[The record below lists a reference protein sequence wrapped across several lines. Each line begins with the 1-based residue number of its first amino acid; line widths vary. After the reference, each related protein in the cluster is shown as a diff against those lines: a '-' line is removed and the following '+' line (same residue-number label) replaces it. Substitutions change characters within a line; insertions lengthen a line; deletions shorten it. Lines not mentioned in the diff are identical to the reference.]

1 MEEASW
7 RGNLVHCMGASRS
20 GRRRGGGGGEGET
33 EIRGGGDGE
42 TEICGGGVGRSGY
55 GERSRVRCGRRTAE
69 TPGR

>member
-33 EIRGGGDGE
+33 EIRGGG
-42 TEICGGGVGRSGY
+42 VGHSGY
-55 GERSRVRCGRRTAE
+55 GERSHVRCGRRTAE